1 MITQPAPS
9 WNRIYICGAHPGAQ
23 QTSKQHIYIYIC
35 GAYPG
40 AQSVQ
45 IAYIYI
51 YMRRTSWRTTW
62 GRWIFLNWRLF
73 RSFENHE
80 KQDLRKKV
88 RRIGGAYPQIETERA
103 GCPGCVPQKSLDC
116 FGCLH
121 FLIAWKSYCMA
132 FLCFFPLYGLCW
144 SLVRSFNMSFME
156 FQFWEAGRPIGHNLL
171 AHIAG
176 AQPLRNRIYICG
188 AYSGAQPL
196 DIRSIYIIIKIR
208 GHMYICMYVSKQ

>member
-1 MITQPAPS
+1 MWRITRRTKSP
-9 WNRIYICGAHPGAQ
+9 NRIHTY
-23 QTSKQHIYIYIC
+23 IYIYI
-35 GAYPG
+35 
-40 AQSVQ
+40 
-45 IAYIYI
+45 
-51 YMRRTSWRTTW
+51 RRTSWRTTW
-62 GRWIFLNWRLF
+62 GRWMFLNWRLF

-144 SLVRSFNMSFME
+144 SLVRSFNISFME

-176 AQPLRNRIYICG
+176 AQPLRNRIYICS
-188 AYSGAQPL
+188 AYPGAQPL
-196 DIRSIYIIIKIR
+196 DTRSIYILIKIR
-208 GHMYICMYVSKQ
+208 GHIYI